1 MLHMEYLYKDDA
13 PLLFKGTIRA
23 FRQPKLKKKKKKKIL
38 NQFLFHESFSIVQSF
53 LRTLIGIA
61 EIIDFYVVPMFYPS
75 DIFIYL

>member
-23 FRQPKLKKKKKKKIL
+23 FRQPKFKKKKKKNL
-38 NQFLFHESFSIVQSF
+38 NQFLFQERFSIVQSF

-61 EIIDFYVVPMFYPS
+61 EIIDSYVVLMFYPS

>member
-1 MLHMEYLYKDDA
+1 MLHMEYLYKNDA

-23 FRQPKLKKKKKKKIL
+23 FRQPKFKKKKKNL
-38 NQFLFHESFSIVQSF
+38 NQFLFQENFSIVQSF

>member
-23 FRQPKLKKKKKKKIL
+23 FRQPKLKKKKIL
-38 NQFLFHESFSIVQSF
+38 NQFLFQESFSIVQSF

>member
-23 FRQPKLKKKKKKKIL
+23 FRQPKLKKKKKNL
-38 NQFLFHESFSIVQSF
+38 DQFLFQENFSIVQSF

-61 EIIDFYVVPMFYPS
+61 EITDFYVVPMFYPS